1 MLPAPGAMMPGPR
14 GVWWRSHRFRRAPTA
29 SRQPQ
34 AAGWTAGRYG
44 IGSIATMRKVLRGLP
59 GAGAW
64 STPRRGAEGRA
75 CRVRPRRPR
84 SGNARCCR
92 LAACRSAT
100 RGRKALG
107 CDDAG
112 THGRQA
118 ACRARVSAPF
128 GAPARNP
135 TRRPGRRLKALPP
148 RYRPTCPMRC
158 AARKSRYGSGTK
170 RVSAGRAPSPVSGPG
185 AGPDANGPA
194 SLAPA
199 VCPERAETAAPVMPY
214 ANTAAMTSPK
224 SRRPSLKAP
233 TPSWRRTG
241 RGGPA
246 RRKGAARSR

>member
-1 MLPAPGAMMPGPR
+1 MPGPR
-14 GVWWRSHRFRRAPTA
+14 GVWWRSHWFRRAPTA

-44 IGSIATMRKVLRGLP
+44 IGSIATTRKVLRGLP

-75 CRVRPRRPR
+75 CHARPRRPR

-100 RGRKALG
+100 RDRKALG

-158 AARKSRYGSGTK
+158 AARKSRCGSGTK
-170 RVSAGRAPSPVSGPG
+170 RVSAGRAPRDTGYEWTRIFGARRLSRTRRDRRAGTAQGRCAFPITSRSCRCRPTLHRSTLSKTSGP
-185 AGPDANGPA
+185 A
-194 SLAPA
+194 
-199 VCPERAETAAPVMPY
+199 C
-214 ANTAAMTSPK
+214 
-224 SRRPSLKAP
+224 AP
-233 TPSWRRTG
+233 TRTPPSVFNHNTRLY
-241 RGGPA
+241 
-246 RRKGAARSR
+246 K

>member
-1 MLPAPGAMMPGPR
+1 MPGPR
-14 GVWWRSHRFRRAPTA
+14 GVWWRSHWFRRAPTA

-34 AAGWTAGRYG
+34 TAGWTAGRYG
-44 IGSIATMRKVLRGLP
+44 IGSIATTREVLRGLP

-64 STPRRGAEGRA
+64 STPRRGAEGRT
-75 CRVRPRRPR
+75 RPRRPR

-92 LAACRSAT
+92 LAARRSAT
-100 RGRKALG
+100 RDRKALG

-158 AARKSRYGSGTK
+158 AARKSRCGAGTK
-170 RVSAGRAPSPVSGPG
+170 RVSAGRAPRNTGCEWTRIFG
-185 AGPDANGPA
+185 
-194 SLAPA
+194 A
-199 VCPERAETAAPVMPY
+199 VCPERAETDA
-214 ANTAAMTSPK
+214 
-224 SRRPSLKAP
+224 
-233 TPSWRRTG
+233 
-241 RGGPA
+241 PA